1 MRIDRSLLRAPA
13 LSLASQAI
21 GVVQLFALLWRHGAS
36 NATDAY
42 FYLFNLGNLP
52 TQILIVGVLYPMLL
66 NEHRITRVAARRFGY
81 FVSGISVGAIGLG
94 WAWLAHTD
102 RVSEEIIPIICLSAV
117 NAAFQALIWHR
128 AVLAEADGSPQ
139 WVSAVALPANFLA
152 TCVILL
158 PWPNSTSTVTA
169 MMVALASANS
179 LFLISMVSLRVGRAV
194 LDRLPEASIVK
205 HRAPWWFLA
214 KSGVGYGGLMV
225 VQSVS
230 LVLPPST
237 LTLLTVP
244 MKIVASVSAT
254 FTNAILPRLIHQ
266 SSTSPEGGRRFL
278 RIAAG
283 ALAVVG
289 TLLFIVA
296 RLFFP
301 EYSLTALVIALWL
314 VASAASSVAQR
325 LAFRFLK
332 PSASR
337 ITLFVVPAIVL
348 ATLVS
353 SKFDGFG
360 LIPLLC
366 AYAAVDAASG
376 CLLLF
381 ALKDKIMAFITTLIM
396 IDLGAIWVVVLLR

>member
-1 MRIDRSLLRAPA
+1 M
-13 LSLASQAI
+13 
-21 GVVQLFALLWRHGAS
+21 VQLFALLWRHGAS

-66 NEHRITRVAARRFGY
+66 NEQRITRGAARKFGY
-81 FVSGISVGAIGLG
+81 IVSGVSLGAIALG
-94 WAWLAHTD
+94 WAWLTYTGRVTD
-102 RVSEEIIPIICLSAV
+102 DLIPIICLSAF

-128 AVLAEADGSPQ
+128 AVLAEADGTPQ
-139 WVSAVALPANFLA
+139 WISAVALPANFLA

-158 PWPNSTSTVTA
+158 PWPNSTVTVTA
-169 MMVALASANS
+169 MMVALVSANG
-179 LFLISMVSLRVGRAV
+179 LFLISMISLRVGRAV
-194 LDRLPEASIVK
+194 LDRLPATSLVK

-225 VQSVS
+225 VQSIS

-266 SSTSPEGGRRFL
+266 SSTSPEEGRRFL
-278 RIAAG
+278 RLAAG
-283 ALAVVG
+283 GLAIAG
-289 TLLFIVA
+289 TLLFLGA
-296 RLFFP
+296 RLFLP

-337 ITLFVVPAIVL
+337 ITLIVVPVIVV

-360 LIPLLC
+360 LISLLC

-381 ALKDKIMAFITTLIM
+381 ALRDRLMAFVTTLILVN
-396 IDLGAIWVVVLLR
+396 LGTIWLFVLAS

>member
-1 MRIDRSLLRAPA
+1 MRIEKSLFRAPA

-66 NEHRITRVAARRFGY
+66 NEQRITRGAARKFGY
-81 FVSGISVGAIGLG
+81 IVSGVSLGAIALG
-94 WAWLAHTD
+94 WAWLTYTGRVTD
-102 RVSEEIIPIICLSAV
+102 DLIPIICLSAF

-128 AVLAEADGSPQ
+128 AVLAEADGTPQ
-139 WVSAVALPANFLA
+139 WISAVALPANFLA

-158 PWPNSTSTVTA
+158 PWPNSTVTVTA
-169 MMVALASANS
+169 MMVALVSANG
-179 LFLISMVSLRVGRAV
+179 LFLISMISLRVGRAV
-194 LDRLPEASIVK
+194 LDRLPATSLVK

-225 VQSVS
+225 VQSIS

-266 SSTSPEGGRRFL
+266 SSTSPEEGRRFL
-278 RIAAG
+278 RLAAG
-283 ALAVVG
+283 GLAIAG
-289 TLLFIVA
+289 TLLFLGA
-296 RLFFP
+296 RLFLP

-337 ITLFVVPAIVL
+337 ITLIVVPVIVV

-360 LIPLLC
+360 LISLLC

-381 ALKDKIMAFITTLIM
+381 ALRDRLMAFVTTLILVN
-396 IDLGAIWVVVLLR
+396 LGTIWLFVLAS